1 MPAPRKIYLPGRR
14 GGPVG
19 SFRQAKRWP
28 ATFLRGPSRLLALVA
43 SITLLLT
50 VFAEGARAQSITGF
64 APTEGPV
71 GTDVRITGSDFSGAT
86 DVQFNG
92 TSATFTIDDD
102 TQISAVVPEGA
113 TTGPISVVTPD
124 GTATSSD
131 AFTVTSP
138 PPVPTIT
145 GFAPTEGPVGTEVT
159 ITGSDFSGATDV
171 QFNGTSAIFT
181 IDSDAQISAVLPEGA
196 TTGPI
201 AVVTPDGTATSA
213 DPFTATKPNIVL
225 ILTDD
230 QRWDEM
236 QMPTVQSELIGKG
249 VDFVNGFVVNSLC
262 CPSRTTILTGKY
274 SHGTDVYSD
283 GPPHGGFDT
292 FKPEDG
298 STVATWLHDAGY
310 RTGLVG
316 KYLNG
321 YKRATASYVPAGWDR
336 WVAATSGT
344 YYNYS
349 LSVDGSLVSYGRQA
363 SDYSTDVLASYATDF
378 IQSAPPEQPLF
389 LYFAP
394 RAPHVP
400 TIVPPRYKQACP
412 DLQPLR
418 PPSYNEADVS
428 DKPAFIQALARLSRT
443 QRAKVDADHRHHCQM
458 LLAVDDAV
466 QAIRGA
472 LEATGR
478 LSTTLIVFA
487 SDNGIQFGEHRWTSK
502 QVPYEESIRVPM
514 VVRYDPMTRGSATV
528 SDHLLLNLDFAP

>member
-1 MPAPRKIYLPGRR
+1 
-14 GGPVG
+14 
-19 SFRQAKRWP
+19 
-28 ATFLRGPSRLLALVA
+28 
-43 SITLLLT
+43 
-50 VFAEGARAQSITGF
+50 
-64 APTEGPV
+64 
-71 GTDVRITGSDFSGAT
+71 
-86 DVQFNG
+86 
-92 TSATFTIDDD
+92 
-102 TQISAVVPEGA
+102 
-113 TTGPISVVTPD
+113 
-124 GTATSSD
+124 
-131 AFTVTSP
+131 
-138 PPVPTIT
+138 
-145 GFAPTEGPVGTEVT
+145 
-159 ITGSDFSGATDV
+159 
-171 QFNGTSAIFT
+171 
-181 IDSDAQISAVLPEGA
+181 
-196 TTGPI
+196 
-201 AVVTPDGTATSA
+201 VVTPDGTATSA

-230 QRWDEM
+230 QRWDEL
-236 QMPTVQSELIGKG
+236 QMPTVQSDLIGKG
-249 VDFVNGFVVNSLC
+249 VNFVNGFVVNSLC

-283 GPPHGGFDT
+283 GTPHGGFDT

-298 STVATWLHDAGY
+298 STIATWLHGAGY

-321 YKRATASYVPAGWDR
+321 YKRSTASYVPAGWDR
-336 WVAATSGT
+336 WVAAASGT
-344 YYNYS
+344 YYNYT
-349 LSVDGSLVSYGRQA
+349 LSVDGSQVTYGSQA
-363 SDYSTDVLASYATDF
+363 ADYSTDVLASYATDF

-400 TIVPPRYKQACP
+400 TIVPPRYKHACP

-428 DKPAFIQALARLSRT
+428 DKPAYIQALARLSRT

-487 SDNGIQFGEHRWTSK
+487 SDNGIQFGEHRWTTK

-514 VVRYDPMTRGSATV
+514 VVRYDPMTRGTATA
-528 SDHLLLNLDFAP
+528 SDDLLLNLDFAPTFAAAAGVAAPGAEGMDFLPLLTDPQHAWRSDFLEEHWSGRPTDPPAYCSVRNEHFIYVEYSTGEEEVYDLDADPYELQNVASDPSYAGVKAQLHDRMVQLCSPPPPDFNP